1 MCSLVRKRRSGIAEA
16 VGVAGSQSAIA
27 RSLGV
32 RPGVVQ
38 RWVKQGY
45 VPQRKEAP
53 ARVASLTGVPV
64 ERLLRTKPR
73 KKGSGIRHRTK
84 IVHETAV
91 AAN

>member
-1 MCSLVRKRRSGIAEA
+1 
-16 VGVAGSQSAIA
+16 
-27 RSLGV
+27 
-32 RPGVVQ
+32 VQ

-45 VPQRKEAP
+45 VPQRKDAP

-84 IVHETAV
+84 IVHEPAITA
-91 AAN
+91 N